1 MLASLGIGALISLV
15 SGIYGKYQADQQAGE
30 MAKIQRETDKRQQEL
45 LKAKGPEATPS
56 NETYNDIA
64 GKRADMFKKG
74 LMSTIKTSNFGL
86 LDSAVGA
93 GGTAT
98 KTKLGQ

>member
-1 MLASLGIGALISLV
+1 MGLELPIGILIAV
-15 SGIYGKYQADQQAGE
+15 ASGIYGKYQSDKQIGE
-30 MAKIQRETDKRQQEL
+30 MNKIQRDTDKKQQEL

-56 NETYNDIA
+56 NEIYNDLTS
-64 GKRADMFKKG
+64 KRADMFKRG

-86 LDSAVGA
+86 LDTATAGA
-93 GGTAT
+93 G

>member
-1 MLASLGIGALISLV
+1 MFELPALAIGALIAIG
-15 SGIYGKYQADQQAGE
+15 SGIYGKYQADKQEGN
-30 MAKIQRETDKRQQEL
+30 MRKIQADADKKQKEL

-56 NETYNDIA
+56 NETYNDLA
-64 GKRADMFKKG
+64 SKRADMFKRG

-86 LDSAVGA
+86 LEPATSGA
-93 GGTAT
+93 G

>member
-1 MLASLGIGALISLV
+1 MGLALGIGALISLV
-15 SGIYGKYQADQQAGE
+15 SGIYGKYQADKQAGE

-86 LDSAVGA
+86 LDTVGA
-93 GGTAT
+93 GGSAT

>member
-1 MLASLGIGALISLV
+1 MGLALGIGALISLA
-15 SGIYGKYQADQQAGE
+15 SGLFGKYQADQQAGQME
-30 MAKIQRETDKRQQEL
+30 KIQREAQRRQEEL

-56 NETYNDIA
+56 NETYKDIS
-64 GKRADMFKKG
+64 GNRMDMFRKG

-86 LDSAVGA
+86 LDTVGA
-93 GGTAT
+93 GGSAT

>member
-1 MLASLGIGALISLV
+1 MFTQLAVGALIALA
-15 SGIYGKYQADQQAGE
+15 SGIYGKYQADKQAGQ
-30 MAKIQRETDKRQQEL
+30 MDKIQRETDKKQEEL

-56 NETYNDIA
+56 NETY
-64 GKRADMFKKG
+64 GSLREKRGDMWKRG

-86 LDSAVGA
+86 LDTASAGA
-93 GGTAT
+93 G

>member
-1 MLASLGIGALISLV
+1 MGLALGIGTLIMLASGIF
-15 SGIYGKYQADQQAGE
+15 GKYQADQQAGQME
-30 MAKIQRETDKRQQEL
+30 KIQREAQRRQEEL

-56 NETYNDIA
+56 NETYKDIS
-64 GKRADMFKKG
+64 GNRMDMFKRG

-86 LDSAVGA
+86 LDTVGA
-93 GGTAT
+93 GGSAT

>member
-1 MLASLGIGALISLV
+1 MGLALGIGALISLA
-15 SGIYGKYQADQQAGE
+15 SGIYGKYQADKQAGE
-30 MAKIQRETDKRQQEL
+30 MEKIQREANKRQEEL
-45 LKAKGPEATPS
+45 LKAKGPQATQS

-64 GKRADMFKKG
+64 GKRADMFKRG

-86 LDSAVGA
+86 LDTVGA
-93 GGTAT
+93 GGSAT

>member
-1 MLASLGIGALISLV
+1 MLTALSIGALIASA
-15 SGIYGKYQADQQAGE
+15 IYGKYQSDKQAGQME
-30 MAKIQRETDKRQQEL
+30 KIQREADQKQKEL

-56 NETYNDIA
+56 NEIYNNLA

-86 LDSAVGA
+86 LEPATSGA
-93 GGTAT
+93 G

>member
-1 MLASLGIGALISLV
+1 MLTNLAVGALIALA
-15 SGIYGKYQADQQAGE
+15 SGIYGKYQSDKQVGE
-30 MAKIQRETDKRQQEL
+30 MNKIQRETDKRQQEL

-86 LDSAVGA
+86 LDTVGA

>member
-1 MLASLGIGALISLV
+1 MGLALGIGALISLA
-15 SGIYGKYQADQQAGE
+15 SGIFGKYQADQQAGQME
-30 MAKIQRETDKRQQEL
+30 KIQREAQRRQEEL

-56 NETYNDIA
+56 NETYDALRNN
-64 GKRADMFKKG
+64 RSDMFKRG

-86 LDSAVGA
+86 LDTATTGA
-93 GGTAT
+93 G